1 MRFSED
7 SREDT
12 EAHASAVERL
22 ERAQTAQRE
31 SVDARDAA
39 NDTSDEPVAAS
50 ALARADEQLAAREAW
65 VGWIERGY

>member
-1 MRFSED
+1 MHFSED
-7 SREDT
+7 SREGT

-39 NDTSDEPVAAS
+39 TSDEPVAAS
-50 ALARADEQLAAREAW
+50 ALAGADEQLEAREAW